1 MVRLLPGD
9 PAVAMA
15 GVHATPEYV
24 EQVRE
29 DMGLNDSLIIQ
40 FGVFMKK
47 LFKFDLGLSTR
58 TQRPVSGEILP
69 RFLNTLKL
77 TVVALALT
85 TIVGIGAGIISASKP
100 YLSKYVLFH
109 DRGNSSGFLAGI
121 NSNVNFFYKFGLV
134 SIIRSRLYCSLCSA
148 FRYSCRPF
156 NGTYCPNDKIQYA

>member
-1 MVRLLPGD
+1 MTTYILRRLVLLIPVLLGVAIIVFGMVRLLPGD

-40 FGVFMKK
+40 LGVFMKK

-100 YLSKYVLFH
+100 Y
-109 DRGNSSGFLAGI
+109 
-121 NSNVNFFYKFGLV
+121 
-134 SIIRSRLYCSLCSA
+134 
-148 FRYSCRPF
+148 
-156 NGTYCPNDKIQYA
+156 